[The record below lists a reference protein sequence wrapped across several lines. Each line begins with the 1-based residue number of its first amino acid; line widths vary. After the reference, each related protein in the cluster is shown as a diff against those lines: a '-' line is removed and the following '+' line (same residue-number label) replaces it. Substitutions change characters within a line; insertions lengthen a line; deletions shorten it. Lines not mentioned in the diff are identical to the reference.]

1 MGPVGNE
8 ACETKM
14 MNIFAI
20 AQVVGG
26 CAAQEERC
34 CGSSKE
40 CLASFKVGHNKRT
53 NHYAQVMACA
63 NHMPGQVTASF
74 LLASIVQV
82 IIFCCYVG
90 SNPLIQIQAVS
101 LAVEILTTTI

>member
-1 MGPVGNE
+1 M
-8 ACETKM
+8 M
-14 MNIFAI
+14 MNICAL

-26 CAAQEERC
+26 CAAQEEWC

-40 CLASFKVGHNKRT
+40 CCLARSKGGHNKGT
-53 NHYAQVMACA
+53 YHYAQVIAYA
-63 NHMPGQVTASF
+63 NHMPGQVIGSF

-90 SNPLIQIQAVS
+90 SNPMVQIQAVY
-101 LAVEILTTTI
+101 LAIKIMTTITGT